1 MDTLAKLFGGPAKV
15 RIMRLFVFNP
25 ELILTTKEV
34 ATRSKSS
41 PAAVRRELL
50 NLRAAGLVTRRAPRG
65 EKRGFQLDFT
75 FPLLSPLRELLK
87 DTILNKKRELV
98 RRFNQCGKLNLLIV
112 AGVFVENSDG
122 RADLLIVGDNLRRRA
137 IDRVVKGIEAE
148 MGKELSYA
156 VLATDDFGY
165 RLTASDKFVR
175 DVLDYPHQILLDRLG
190 LK

>member
-65 EKRGFQLDFT
+65 EKRGFPLDFT

-137 IDRVVKGIEAE
+137 IDRVVKGIEGE